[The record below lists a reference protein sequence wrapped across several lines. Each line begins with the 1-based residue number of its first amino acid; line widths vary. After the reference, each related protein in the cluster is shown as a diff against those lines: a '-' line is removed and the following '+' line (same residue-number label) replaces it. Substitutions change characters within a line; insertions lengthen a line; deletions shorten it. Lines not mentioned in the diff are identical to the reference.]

1 MRVYH
6 PAWNG
11 ACLEETFSKYE
22 EALYS
27 VQTRFPANPAN
38 LYGKPVDIIHEKYYN
53 RKERSFWHIITA
65 GEEDFRR
72 AFDEDRCGSMP
83 WARAL
88 ITEKDACE
96 SYKMWIKWH
105 DKTKRDRYYIW
116 CSKVNYLVVLED
128 RDTYFKLITAFNVNK
143 HSISRYQ
150 KDYETYLKKR
160 KRPPKV
166 GEISAPP
173 TLG

>member
-1 MRVYH
+1 
-6 PAWNG
+6 
-11 ACLEETFSKYE
+11 
-22 EALYS
+22 
-27 VQTRFPANPAN
+27 
-38 LYGKPVDIIHEKYYN
+38 
-53 RKERSFWHIITA
+53 
-65 GEEDFRR
+65 
-72 AFDEDRCGSMP
+72 MP

-150 KDYETYLKKR
+150 KDYETYMKKR